1 MSTEKKYL
9 LDTNICIFLLK
20 EQFDIA
26 GKIAKAGAKNCF
38 ISDITL
44 AELYYG
50 ASKSGQKEKKM
61 QGVKSVEELFPVLSI
76 HQVLETFA
84 DIKTALNSQGMLIDD
99 FDLLIGATAVT
110 YDLIMVTDNVK
121 HFSRI
126 PGIKIEN
133 WVRRK

>member
-1 MSTEKKYL
+1 MSKKQKYL

-20 EQFDIA
+20 KQYGIA
-26 GKIAKAGAKNCF
+26 QQIEKVGVENCF

-50 ASKSGQKEKKM
+50 AANSGQKEKKM
-61 QGVKSVEELFPVLSI
+61 IGVKAIEELFPALSI
-76 HQVLETFA
+76 HEPLETFA
-84 DIKTALNSQGMLIDD
+84 DIKTILNSKGLLIDD
-99 FDLLIGATAVT
+99 FDLLIGATALT
-110 YDLIMVTDNVK
+110 HDLIMVTDNLK

-133 WVRRK
+133 WVKR

>member
-1 MSTEKKYL
+1 MSAGRKYL

-20 EQFDIA
+20 NQFDIA
-26 GKIAKAGAKNCF
+26 EKIGKAGAKNCF

-61 QGVKSVEELFPVLSI
+61 QGVKDVEELLPVLSI

-84 DIKTALNSQGMLIDD
+84 DIKTTLNSQGMLIDD

-110 YDLIMVTDNVK
+110 YGLIMVTDNVK

-133 WVRRK
+133 WVKR